1 VKHLPALLTAAAA
14 ICWVGLT
21 IVLLL
26 PARGLPEVPTGD
38 KANHVIGFG
47 TLVAITTLAVWAHR
61 PRWHFAGYWVMGVAI
76 SYSILMELL
85 QTLPI
90 ISRSGEFAD
99 VLANGCGCAVGA
111 IVAAG
116 VYSFAFRRGA
126 NLGGPA

>member
-1 VKHLPALLTAAAA
+1 MLTVAAAVCWMGLTVVLLT
-14 ICWVGLT
+14 
-21 IVLLL
+21 

-38 KANHVIGFG
+38 KVNHVIGFG
-47 TLVAITTLAVWAHR
+47 TLVAITTLAVWSHR
-61 PRWHFAGYWVMGVAI
+61 PRWHFAAYWVMGVAI
-76 SYSILMELL
+76 VYSILMELL

-116 VYSFAFRRGA
+116 VYAMAWPKAR
-126 NLGGPA
+126 

>member
-1 VKHLPALLTAAAA
+1 MKALPAILTTAAT

-21 IVLLL
+21 VVLLL

-38 KANHVIGFG
+38 KVNHVIGFG
-47 TLVAITTLAVWAHR
+47 TLVAITTLAVWSRR

-76 SYSILMELL
+76 AYSILMELL

-111 IVAAG
+111 IVAAAIYPTVRSAQPG
-116 VYSFAFRRGA
+116 LPRG
-126 NLGGPA
+126 